1 MSCFRYHKLKQ
12 DDDSVHIG
20 FNNNSV
26 VLTNDPFR
34 LDFLVDNEVVV
45 SVNSRGLMNFEEYR
59 EKRYSV
65 AITVDS
71 LIVLYQWFQ

>member
-1 MSCFRYHKLKQ
+1 MSCFSYHKLKQ
-12 DDDSVHIG
+12 DDDGVHIG

-65 AITVDS
+65 TITVDS